1 MEAPQM
7 ILAADRSRSAKEGQE
22 MKLMSSAFQQGKMI
36 PQQYTC
42 DGSDIS
48 PPLTWSDPPQGTQSF
63 ALIADDPDAP
73 RGTWVHWV
81 VWNIPATARSLE
93 ESVPRQESL
102 ATGAKQGMTDFKKI
116 GYGGPCPPSGTH
128 RYFFKLYALDAMLNL
143 PTGTTKAEF
152 EKAMQGH
159 ILGRAELMGTYQRK

>member
-81 VWNIPATARSLE
+81 VWNIPATVRSLE

-143 PTGTTKAEF
+143 PTGTTKAEL

-159 ILGRAELMGTYQRK
+159 ILGQAELMGTYQRK